1 MAKETNKLINI
12 GLRITP
18 AQRAK
23 LDEMSAQL
31 GVSVNG
37 LLGLLI
43 DNAVIEP
50 VTKLEPVARLKA
62 K

>member
-1 MAKETNKLINI
+1 MAKDTNKLINI

-43 DNAVIEP
+43 DNAQLEKVEK
-50 VTKLEPVARLKA
+50 VEPVARLQVK
-62 K
+62 